1 MTVTYSFY
9 TGTYGGSDIPEA
21 NWTKL
26 SLKAEQRL
34 RHYTLGR
41 LPDSWGDAPWEN
53 NAKCAV
59 CEMAEAICSD
69 DKRAGKTSEN
79 TDGYSVSYD
88 LAKSL
93 STKLYDIAYIYLGYT
108 GLMSLGVEE
117 C

>member
-1 MTVTYSFY
+1 MTVTYDFY
-9 TGTYGGSDIPEA
+9 TNTYGGKNIPESD
-21 NWTKL
+21 WTKL

-34 RHYTLGR
+34 RHYTFGR
-41 LPDSWGDAPWEN
+41 LPESLEGAPWGN

-59 CEMAEAICSD
+59 CEMAETIYAD

-88 LAKSL
+88 LSKPLNA
-93 STKLYDIAYIYLGYT
+93 KLYDVAYIYLGYT
-108 GLMSLGVEE
+108 GLMKLGVEE